1 MELLD
6 EFFFNE
12 VKIFHLE
19 KFEDNRGFFLEK
31 YHTKDIKNMVLM
43 KYLCKTIIQD
53 HIKMS

>member
-6 EFFFNE
+6 EFFNE

-31 YHTKDIKNMVLM
+31 YHTKRYQKHGIDEIL
-43 KYLCKTIIQD
+43 YKTIIQD